1 MIQFASFYFLFV
13 LSTYIIEFF
22 NFAAISALLL
32 SYFSILYY
40 FSKYIKT
47 DSRYPFKPE
56 GIDCLIIALFAFE
69 FDNIIHIYSTHYRF
83 LPDFVRVEVWICLV
97 FIVLCVASFFKDVP
111 VLSRHNLFVICIL
124 TLFLN
129 LLFIYFG
136 AKPVID
142 GYVHLKEAAGYFLS
156 GRNPYSSIYTQVYSP
171 EQVKIFYYDNP
182 IFLQHVPFLSVPPVS
197 IALHAVGRVLGD
209 IRTINAI
216 LFCMGPILL
225 KSICSKIFPDFSDND
240 QKKMALI
247 ILIFPA
253 QLYLIFWAWTD
264 IILGFFLLLFIYLFL
279 NKQDVASYFA
289 LGIFLSLKQY
299 SVIYAI
305 PFLFF
310 MNLKDWKLY
319 LVTGGVII
327 IPLAFYALWDLNG
340 FIDSIILYELKQP
353 FRTDSFSIT
362 GLMVRNFGMKV
373 FFGILLSIFI
383 MLVSFVVTV
392 YISIKKRLTLDTGY
406 KQMRFMLYVIL
417 FQFANFLMFSKQSF
431 LNQYYFLTFVFY
443 LTMLFS
449 IHPFSDA
456 SNLQVNK
463 GN

>member
-1 MIQFASFYFLFV
+1 
-13 LSTYIIEFF
+13 
-22 NFAAISALLL
+22 
-32 SYFSILYY
+32 
-40 FSKYIKT
+40 
-47 DSRYPFKPE
+47 
-56 GIDCLIIALFAFE
+56 
-69 FDNIIHIYSTHYRF
+69 
-83 LPDFVRVEVWICLV
+83 
-97 FIVLCVASFFKDVP
+97 
-111 VLSRHNLFVICIL
+111 
-124 TLFLN
+124 
-129 LLFIYFG
+129 
-136 AKPVID
+136 
-142 GYVHLKEAAGYFLS
+142 
-156 GRNPYSSIYTQVYSP
+156 
-171 EQVKIFYYDNP
+171 
-182 IFLQHVPFLSVPPVS
+182 
-197 IALHAVGRVLGD
+197 
-209 IRTINAI
+209 
-216 LFCMGPILL
+216 
-225 KSICSKIFPDFSDND
+225 
-240 QKKMALI
+240 
-247 ILIFPA
+247 
-253 QLYLIFWAWTD
+253 IFWAWTD